1 MSKMELIQYVVG
13 PVCTN
18 CYFVINSDT
27 KETIIIDPG
36 DEAEHLIDRIEI
48 KELKPVAILLTHGH
62 FDHVGAAGRISDEYS
77 IPVYASR
84 NERNTLRDPLIN
96 HSGVNGRIPAIYH
109 ASDLLDDEDVLELAG
124 FTIKVFYTP
133 GHTPGGVCYYLPDEK
148 CVFSGDT
155 LFYNSVGRTD
165 FVKSSSEDLINSI
178 KTKLMTLDDDIIV
191 LPGHDARTTIGEER
205 MHNPF
210 L

>member
-1 MSKMELIQYVVG
+1 MQYVVG
-13 PVCTN
+13 PISTN
-18 CYFVINSDT
+18 CYFVVNSDS

-36 DEAEHLIDRIEI
+36 DEAEYLIDRV
-48 KELKPVAILLTHGH
+48 KTSDLKPVAILLTHGH
-62 FDHVGAAGRISDEYS
+62 FDHVGAAGRLVEEYS

-109 ASDLLDDEDVLELAG
+109 ASDLLDDEQMLELAG
-124 FTIKVFYTP
+124 FEIKVLYTP
-133 GHTPGGVCYYLPDEK
+133 GHTPGGVCYYFPSEG

-178 KTKLMTLDDDIIV
+178 KTKLMTLDDDV
-191 LPGHDARTTIGEER
+191 LVLTGHDARTTIGEER

>member
-27 KETIIIDPG
+27 KETVIIDPG

-48 KELKPVAILLTHGH
+48 KELKQVAILLTHGH

-191 LPGHDARTTIGEER
+191 LPGYDARTTIGEER

>member
-1 MSKMELIQYVVG
+1 MDLKVIKVG
-13 PVCTN
+13 YLEEN
-18 CYFVINSDT
+18 CYIISSN
-27 KETIIIDPG
+27 KTIIIDPG